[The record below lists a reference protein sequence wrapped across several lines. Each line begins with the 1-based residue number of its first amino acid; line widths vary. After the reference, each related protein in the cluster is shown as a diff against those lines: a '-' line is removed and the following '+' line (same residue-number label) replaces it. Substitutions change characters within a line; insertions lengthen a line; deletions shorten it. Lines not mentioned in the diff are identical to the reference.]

1 MEKGTPRDEVMLQ
14 FVQEVRNELKGRRW
28 TGVEKGT
35 PRDEVM
41 LQFVQEARNGASHD
55 EITAKIKEHYFP
67 VEVEPDPVAH
77 IRQRLASEVADSVFL
92 LAKFADDVQAQK
104 EAAAAE
110 QGERQE
116 TQ

>member
-1 MEKGTPRDEVMLQ
+1 M
-14 FVQEVRNELKGRRW
+14 
-28 TGVEKGT
+28 EKGT

-77 IRQRLASEVADSVFL
+77 LRQRLASEVADSVFL

>member
-1 MEKGTPRDEVMLQ
+1 M
-14 FVQEVRNELKGRRW
+14 
-28 TGVEKGT
+28 EKGT

-77 IRQRLASEVADSVFL
+77 IRVNREEAGCQLFDRVEQADVHHF
-92 LAKFADDVQAQK
+92 FALK
-104 EAAAAE
+104 ESFMQTADWMRNK
-110 QGERQE
+110 GV
-116 TQ
+116 

>member
-1 MEKGTPRDEVMLQ
+1 M
-14 FVQEVRNELKGRRW
+14 
-28 TGVEKGT
+28 EKGT

-110 QGERQE
+110 PLLSGHIWRQGRRRMLPFPSSSPAV
-116 TQ
+116 